1 MKEIWDLTNDMWELY
16 RGQGWYLFCFLAA
29 VVCLIL
35 KRKESKKARFLSAY
49 SILMLFL
56 FWCPVS
62 AKLIMDYGIGRS
74 VYWRMFW
81 LFPITLLIGWV
92 LTVLVCSTR
101 KKTIQ
106 TLLLAGS
113 LVLTAAGGT
122 WIYREDVFQ
131 KTTNL
136 YKIPQT
142 VIPICQKMREYP
154 QEETIKAAVAD
165 DLLSYIRQYDPGIHM
180 VYGRNTT
187 KDFQAE
193 TMEAAVLYG
202 VLHEEQQD
210 RETFVS
216 AIELSECN
224 FLVLKGDHPV
234 KKWADLEYEM
244 LLEVDGY
251 YLYYTG

>member
-29 VVCLIL
+29 VVCLLL

-122 WIYREDVFQ
+122 WIY
-131 KTTNL
+131 
-136 YKIPQT
+136 
-142 VIPICQKMREYP
+142 
-154 QEETIKAAVAD
+154 
-165 DLLSYIRQYDPGIHM
+165 LSYIRQYDPGIHM

>member
-1 MKEIWDLTNDMWELY
+1 MKEIWDLTKYMWELY
-16 RGQGWYLFCFLAA
+16 RGQGWYLSCFLVA
-29 VVCLIL
+29 VVFLFL
-35 KRKESKKARFLSAY
+35 KRKENKKAKFLSAY
-49 SILMLFL
+49 SVVMLFL

-74 VYWRMFW
+74 VYWRVFW
-81 LFPITLLIGWV
+81 LLPIPLLIGWV
-92 LTVLVCSTR
+92 LTSVVFSTKR
-101 KKTIQ
+101 KSIQ
-106 TLLLAGS
+106 ILLLAGS

-122 WIYREDVFQ
+122 WIYREEVFQ
-131 KTTNL
+131 KTDNV

-142 VIPICQKMREYP
+142 VIPICQEMRDYP
-154 QEETIKAAVAD
+154 QEERIKAAVAD
-165 DLLSYIRQYDPGIHM
+165 ELLPYIRQYDPGIHM

-202 VLHEEQQD
+202 VLHEEHQD

-216 AIELSECN
+216 AIELAECN
-224 FLVLKGDHPV
+224 FLVLKGEHPV
-234 KKWADLEYEM
+234 KRWADLEYEM